1 MLITE
6 HIESLL
12 YRYDC
17 VILPKFGA
25 FLAQRVPAEI
35 NASTHTFYP
44 PKKVISFNRQLRE
57 NDGLLANQLV
67 KSEEITYAL
76 ALQKIQFFVQSL
88 NRALTTGE
96 EVHIGTTG
104 YFYAQADKILFQ
116 ASQHNYLLDAFGTT
130 HFTAKAILREE
141 GKEKALLPQKTAAP
155 SILEQKETLVD
166 HESSQ
171 PRILGKSPQ
180 KHFASYWK
188 YAAVGLV
195 ALGIGSTLTL
205 GWYSNQV
212 KAHNIAV
219 QQKAE
224 RQIENRIQQATFII
238 DEPLPLHTFNINIP
252 KASGDYHIVAGA
264 FRDKSNAQKRIQ
276 QLKEEGYQP
285 KYIGANQYGLHQV
298 VYQSFSNR
306 TEALDALRTIRKEN
320 QDAWL
325 LIKTL

>member
-25 FLAQRVPAEI
+25 FLARRVPAEI

-67 KSEEITYAL
+67 KSEDLTYELALRKIQLFVQNLKGAL
-76 ALQKIQFFVQSL
+76 AAGDQ
-88 NRALTTGE
+88 
-96 EVHIGTTG
+96 VHIGG
-104 YFYAQADKILFQ
+104 MGHFYVQADKILFQ
-116 ASQHNYLLDAFGTT
+116 ASQNNYLLDAFGTT
-130 HFTAKAILREE
+130 HFTSKAIVREVKE
-141 GKEKALLPQKTAAP
+141 KPFLLQNTTPLESEQEKALNKPSRPYIAA
-155 SILEQKETLVD
+155 KA
-166 HESSQ
+166 
-171 PRILGKSPQ
+171 KSPQ
-180 KHFASYWK
+180 KYIVPYWK
-188 YAAVGLV
+188 YAAVGLL

-224 RQIENRIQQATFII
+224 QQIENRIQQATFII

-252 KASGDYHIVAGA
+252 NASGDYHIVAGA
-264 FRDKSNAQKRIQ
+264 FRDKSNAQKRIK
-276 QLKEEGYQP
+276 QLKEEGYHP
-285 KYIGANQYGLHQV
+285 EYIGANKYGLHQV

-306 TEALDALRTIRKEN
+306 TEALEALRSIRKKN

>member
-25 FLAQRVPAEI
+25 FLARRVPAEI

-44 PKKVISFNRQLRE
+44 PKKIISFNRQLRE

-67 KSEEITYAL
+67 KSEEITYAS
-76 ALQKIQFFVQSL
+76 ALRKIQFFVQNL
-88 NRALTTGE
+88 NRALAAGE
-96 EVHIGTTG
+96 QVHIGAMG
-104 YFYAQADKILFQ
+104 HFYTQADKILFQ
-116 ASQHNYLLDAFGTT
+116 ASKNNYLLDAYGTT
-130 HFTAKAILREE
+130 YFTAKAISREV
-141 GKEKALLPQKTAAP
+141 KEKTLLPQQTASFP
-155 SILEQKETLVD
+155 LEQKEVPV
-166 HESSQ
+166 S
-171 PRILGKSPQ
+171 GKPAKANGAVLTKTPQ
-180 KHFASYWK
+180 KHIAPYWR
-188 YAAVGLV
+188 YAAVGIL

-212 KAHNIAV
+212 KAHNVAV

-276 QLKEEGYQP
+276 QLKEEGYHP
-285 KYIGANQYGLHQV
+285 EYIGANKYGLHQV

-306 TEALDALRTIRKEN
+306 TEALEALRSIRKEN